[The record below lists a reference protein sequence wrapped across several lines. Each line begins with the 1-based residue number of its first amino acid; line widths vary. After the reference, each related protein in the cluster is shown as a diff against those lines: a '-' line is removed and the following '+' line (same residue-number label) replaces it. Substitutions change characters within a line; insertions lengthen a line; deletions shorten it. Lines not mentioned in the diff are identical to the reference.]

1 MSVKPS
7 KQFQGLCVERYSH
20 QLKKDLTNPTAFK
33 SLKAIFQQDA
43 VWKKGSKGNIT
54 VTFGTNSCSGCSTDA
69 SWSMIAS
76 ESNNSNPSMN
86 LGFIDP
92 PFKDF
97 VYNKKTYPYTDFK
110 DATRNWCSDQKTDC
124 DTNYGGGGCT
134 CLHEFGHAMGMLH
147 EHQNNLF
154 NSNTIKL
161 NKTKVIE
168 YYNSIGLGQEGAYTN
183 MLEIY
188 DCSKN
193 KGLCNYDGSKFD
205 PDSIMLYHLPDDF
218 VIGTNPTKGN
228 FKYSKLDKEWLTKKY
243 PLSVSA
249 SEQPFLTVKFIDK
262 NEKPWKQAWTTK
274 NVTEFLCPLVGVRF
288 RFAWSDGT
296 SIDYRPTE
304 VPVPTITIKPT
315 DAPAT
320 PCPVC
325 KATVATP
332 CPVCKATTAPAHML
346 EAEKPTVFSKDVEN
360 PVPIALNNDTGLSMS
375 PAVPAPAPT
384 GAPVMP
390 DTSVSKEAFTVSFY
404 NYIPLYIL
412 CVLLF
417 LVSIGLIRGYRSK

>member
-43 VWKKGSKGNIT
+43 IWKKGSKGTIT

-97 VYNKKTYPYTDFK
+97 AYNKKTYPYTDFK

-124 DTNYGGGGCT
+124 DPNYGGGGCT

-218 VIGTNPTKGN
+218 VIGPNPTKGN

-288 RFAWSDGT
+288 RFAWADGT

-315 DAPAT
+315 DAPA
-320 PCPVC
+320 P
-325 KATVATP
+325 
-332 CPVCKATTAPAHML
+332 APAAAHML
-346 EAEKPTVFSKDVEN
+346 EDKTPTVFSKDEEN
-360 PVPIALNNDTGLSMS
+360 PAPIALSKDTGLSMS
-375 PAVPAPAPT
+375 PTTPAPADTQVSP
-384 GAPVMP
+384 A
-390 DTSVSKEAFTVSFY
+390 DTSVSKETFTVSFY

-417 LVSIGLIRGYRSK
+417 LVSAGLIRGYSAK

>member
-1 MSVKPS
+1 MSVKSS

-43 VWKKGSKGNIT
+43 IWKKGSKGTIT
-54 VTFGTNSCSGCSTDA
+54 VTFGTNSCSGCSSDA
-69 SWSMIAS
+69 SWSMIGS
-76 ESNNSNPSMN
+76 ECTNSNPSTN
-86 LGFIDP
+86 LGFIDV
-92 PFKDF
+92 PFSSF
-97 VYNKKTYPYTDFK
+97 VYNKKTYPYADFK

-124 DTNYGGGGCT
+124 DPNYVPGAT
-134 CLHEFGHAMGMLH
+134 ILHEFGHAMGMLH

-168 YYNSIGLGQEGAYTN
+168 YYNSIGLGEEGAYTN

-218 VIGTNPTKGN
+218 VIGPNPTKGN
-228 FKYSKLDKEWLTKKY
+228 FKYSALDKEWLNKKY

-262 NEKPWKQAWTTK
+262 NEKPWKQAWVTK

-288 RFAWSDGT
+288 RFAWADGT

-304 VPVPTITIKPT
+304 VPVPTIAIKKTETPVTKPSCPACPT
-315 DAPAT
+315 CST
-320 PCPVC
+320 CP
-325 KATVATP
+325 
-332 CPVCKATTAPAHML
+332 APAHML

-360 PVPIALNNDTGLSMS
+360 PVPIALSKDTGLSMS
-375 PAVPAPAPT
+375 PATPT
-384 GAPVMP
+384 DAPVSPSP
-390 DTSVSKEAFTVSFY
+390 DTSVSTPVKEAFTVSFY
-404 NYIPLYIL
+404 NYVPLYIL

-417 LVSIGLIRGYRSK
+417 LVSIGLIRGYSGTK